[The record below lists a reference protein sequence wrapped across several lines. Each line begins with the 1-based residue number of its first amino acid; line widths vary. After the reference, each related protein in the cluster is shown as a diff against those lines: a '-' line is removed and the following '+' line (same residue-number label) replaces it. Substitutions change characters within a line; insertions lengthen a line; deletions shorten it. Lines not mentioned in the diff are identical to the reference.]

1 MKNADRI
8 TSIIMIGIC
17 GYFFIEGRTF
27 TQFGKLFPHTIIA
40 ILGLLSLLLLI
51 LSFTRTERNVIL
63 GKLSRKHIIIVI
75 SVLLI
80 AAWGFFINILG
91 FVVSSILFF
100 SLINIMLDKR
110 QRGFRPIFKKV
121 GIIAVVVGA
130 FYFFFAK
137 LLLVPF
143 PRGYLF

>member
-8 TSIIMIGIC
+8 TSIIMLGIC

-27 TQFGKLFPHTIIA
+27 TQFGKLFPQTIIV
-40 ILGLLSLLLLI
+40 ILALLSLLLLI

-80 AAWGFFINILG
+80 AAWGFFINIFG

-100 SLINIMLDKR
+100 SLINTMLDKR
-110 QRGFRPIFKKV
+110 QRGFKPVLKKV
-121 GIIAVVVGA
+121 GIITVMVGV

>member
-8 TSIIMIGIC
+8 TSIILLGIC

-27 TQFGKLFPHTIIA
+27 TQFGRLFPQTIIV
-40 ILGLLSLLLLI
+40 ILALLSLLLLI

-80 AAWGFFINILG
+80 AAWGFFINIFG

-110 QRGFRPIFKKV
+110 QRGFLPVLKKV
-121 GIIAVVVGA
+121 GIITVVVGA
-130 FYFFFAK
+130 FYFFFAT
-137 LLLVPF
+137 LLLIPF

>member
-8 TSIIMIGIC
+8 TSIILLGIC

-27 TQFGKLFPHTIIA
+27 TQFGRLFPQTIIV
-40 ILGLLSLLLLI
+40 ILALLSLLLLI

-80 AAWGFFINILG
+80 AAWGFFINIFG

-110 QRGFRPIFKKV
+110 QRGFLPVLKKV
-121 GIIAVVVGA
+121 GIITVVVGA
-130 FYFFFAK
+130 FYFFFAT